1 MGDFRAEIKIKM
13 QLMGKQ
19 YNHTFDWINYS
30 PDEDGVDYRV
40 KQFFAEAWD
49 DTQTRYDKA
58 RQKAWEI
65 ENKEQI
71 EKEEKSQLERL
82 KKKYDSN

>member
-19 YNHTFDWINYS
+19 YNHTFNWINYS

-49 DTQTRYDKA
+49 DTQTRHDKIM
-58 RQKAWEI
+58 QKAWAE

-71 EKEEKSQLERL
+71 EQEEKKILEEL
-82 KKKYDSN
+82 KKKYESY